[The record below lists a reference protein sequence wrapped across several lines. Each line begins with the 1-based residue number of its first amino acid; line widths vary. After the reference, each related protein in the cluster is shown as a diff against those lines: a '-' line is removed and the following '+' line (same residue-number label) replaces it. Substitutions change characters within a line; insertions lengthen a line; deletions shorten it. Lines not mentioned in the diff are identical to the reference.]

1 MSAFKSLLE
10 WPVRRF
16 NLTGA
21 TAVVA
26 GPFTWLVL
34 FFLVPFVLVV
44 KISFAELQLGIPPYT
59 ELASYADG
67 VVHIALNLSHYAF
80 LLTDSLYFA
89 TYVNSVVVAAIT
101 TLLCLLLGYPMA
113 YYIARSNPAT
123 RNLLMMGVMLPF
135 WTSFLIRV
143 YAWIGILKN
152 NGLLNNFLMWIGLT
166 HTPIELYRTNYAVY
180 IGMVYSYLP
189 FLVMPLYAHLVK
201 MDLRLLEAAYDL
213 GAKPWKAFVQI
224 TLPLSKNGI
233 IAGCL
238 LVFIPAVGEYVI
250 PELLGGANTLMI
262 GRVMWNEFFN
272 NADWPMASAGDLRD
286 GAAAARTDG
295 DVPALPGE
303 GAGRPSMKP
312 NRYLQFAAL
321 FVGFAFLYIP
331 IVSLI
336 VYSFNES
343 KLVTVW
349 SGFSLRWYAALVEDD
364 ELLTAAWLSLKI
376 GVLTAFASVF
386 IGTWAGFV
394 LARMGR
400 FRGFALFSGMINA
413 PLVIPEVI
421 QGISLLL
428 LFIELAKW
436 IGWPA
441 ERGVFTIWLGHVMLC
456 ISYVAIIVQ
465 SRVREL
471 NPSLEEAAL
480 DLGATPLKVFFTITL
495 PLISQALIAGWLLSF
510 TLSIDDLV
518 LSAFL
523 SGPGSTTLPLVVFSR
538 VRLGLNPEMN
548 ALATLFIIAV
558 TAGVVIAN
566 FVMLRQERKRMA
578 GFAA

>member
-1 MSAFKSLLE
+1 
-10 WPVRRF
+10 
-16 NLTGA
+16 
-21 TAVVA
+21 
-26 GPFTWLVL
+26 
-34 FFLVPFVLVV
+34 
-44 KISFAELQLGIPPYT
+44 
-59 ELASYADG
+59 
-67 VVHIALNLSHYAF
+67 
-80 LLTDSLYFA
+80 
-89 TYVNSVVVAAIT
+89 
-101 TLLCLLLGYPMA
+101 
-113 YYIARSNPAT
+113 
-123 RNLLMMGVMLPF
+123 
-135 WTSFLIRV
+135 
-143 YAWIGILKN
+143 
-152 NGLLNNFLMWIGLT
+152 
-166 HTPIELYRTNYAVY
+166 
-180 IGMVYSYLP
+180 
-189 FLVMPLYAHLVK
+189 
-201 MDLRLLEAAYDL
+201 
-213 GAKPWKAFVQI
+213 
-224 TLPLSKNGI
+224 
-233 IAGCL
+233 
-238 LVFIPAVGEYVI
+238 
-250 PELLGGANTLMI
+250 
-262 GRVMWNEFFN
+262 
-272 NADWPMASAGDLRD
+272 
-286 GAAAARTDG
+286 
-295 DVPALPGE
+295 
-303 GAGRPSMKP
+303 MKP

-331 IVSLI
+331 IISLI

-349 SGFSLRWYAALVEDD
+349 SGFSFRWYTALVEDD

>member
-1 MSAFKSLLE
+1 
-10 WPVRRF
+10 
-16 NLTGA
+16 
-21 TAVVA
+21 
-26 GPFTWLVL
+26 
-34 FFLVPFVLVV
+34 
-44 KISFAELQLGIPPYT
+44 
-59 ELASYADG
+59 
-67 VVHIALNLSHYAF
+67 
-80 LLTDSLYFA
+80 
-89 TYVNSVVVAAIT
+89 
-101 TLLCLLLGYPMA
+101 
-113 YYIARSNPAT
+113 
-123 RNLLMMGVMLPF
+123 
-135 WTSFLIRV
+135 
-143 YAWIGILKN
+143 
-152 NGLLNNFLMWIGLT
+152 
-166 HTPIELYRTNYAVY
+166 
-180 IGMVYSYLP
+180 
-189 FLVMPLYAHLVK
+189 
-201 MDLRLLEAAYDL
+201 
-213 GAKPWKAFVQI
+213 
-224 TLPLSKNGI
+224 
-233 IAGCL
+233 
-238 LVFIPAVGEYVI
+238 
-250 PELLGGANTLMI
+250 
-262 GRVMWNEFFN
+262 
-272 NADWPMASAGDLRD
+272 
-286 GAAAARTDG
+286 
-295 DVPALPGE
+295 
-303 GAGRPSMKP
+303 MKP

-321 FVGFAFLYIP
+321 LAGFAFLYIP
-331 IVSLI
+331 IISLI

-349 SGFSLRWYAALVEDD
+349 SGFSFRWYSALVEDD

-376 GVLTAFASVF
+376 GVLTAFASVI

-441 ERGVFTIWLGHVMLC
+441 ERGIFTIWLGHVMLC

-548 ALATLFIIAV
+548 ALATLFIVAV

-566 FVMLRQERKRMA
+566 FVMLRQERKRVA
-578 GFAA
+578 GFAT

>member
-1 MSAFKSLLE
+1 
-10 WPVRRF
+10 
-16 NLTGA
+16 
-21 TAVVA
+21 
-26 GPFTWLVL
+26 
-34 FFLVPFVLVV
+34 
-44 KISFAELQLGIPPYT
+44 
-59 ELASYADG
+59 
-67 VVHIALNLSHYAF
+67 
-80 LLTDSLYFA
+80 
-89 TYVNSVVVAAIT
+89 
-101 TLLCLLLGYPMA
+101 
-113 YYIARSNPAT
+113 
-123 RNLLMMGVMLPF
+123 
-135 WTSFLIRV
+135 
-143 YAWIGILKN
+143 
-152 NGLLNNFLMWIGLT
+152 
-166 HTPIELYRTNYAVY
+166 
-180 IGMVYSYLP
+180 
-189 FLVMPLYAHLVK
+189 
-201 MDLRLLEAAYDL
+201 
-213 GAKPWKAFVQI
+213 
-224 TLPLSKNGI
+224 
-233 IAGCL
+233 
-238 LVFIPAVGEYVI
+238 
-250 PELLGGANTLMI
+250 
-262 GRVMWNEFFN
+262 
-272 NADWPMASAGDLRD
+272 
-286 GAAAARTDG
+286 
-295 DVPALPGE
+295 
-303 GAGRPSMKP
+303 MKP
-312 NRYLQFAAL
+312 NRFLQFAAL
-321 FVGFAFLYIP
+321 LAGFAFLYIP

-349 SGFSLRWYAALVEDD
+349 SGFSFRWYSALVDDD

-376 GVLTAFASVF
+376 GLMTATASVV

-428 LFIELAKW
+428 LFIELGKW

-441 ERGVFTIWLGHVMLC
+441 ERGIFTIWLGHVMLC

-471 NPSLEEAAL
+471 DPSLEEAAL
-480 DLGATPLKVFFTITL
+480 DLGATPLKVFFAVTL

-548 ALATLFIIAV
+548 ALATLLIFAV

-566 FVMLRQERKRMA
+566 FVMLRQERRRMT
-578 GFAA
+578 AAAAAMA

>member
-1 MSAFKSLLE
+1 
-10 WPVRRF
+10 
-16 NLTGA
+16 
-21 TAVVA
+21 
-26 GPFTWLVL
+26 
-34 FFLVPFVLVV
+34 
-44 KISFAELQLGIPPYT
+44 
-59 ELASYADG
+59 
-67 VVHIALNLSHYAF
+67 
-80 LLTDSLYFA
+80 
-89 TYVNSVVVAAIT
+89 
-101 TLLCLLLGYPMA
+101 
-113 YYIARSNPAT
+113 
-123 RNLLMMGVMLPF
+123 
-135 WTSFLIRV
+135 
-143 YAWIGILKN
+143 
-152 NGLLNNFLMWIGLT
+152 
-166 HTPIELYRTNYAVY
+166 
-180 IGMVYSYLP
+180 
-189 FLVMPLYAHLVK
+189 
-201 MDLRLLEAAYDL
+201 
-213 GAKPWKAFVQI
+213 
-224 TLPLSKNGI
+224 
-233 IAGCL
+233 
-238 LVFIPAVGEYVI
+238 
-250 PELLGGANTLMI
+250 
-262 GRVMWNEFFN
+262 
-272 NADWPMASAGDLRD
+272 
-286 GAAAARTDG
+286 
-295 DVPALPGE
+295 
-303 GAGRPSMKP
+303 MKP
-312 NRYLQFAAL
+312 NRFLQFAAL
-321 FVGFAFLYIP
+321 LAGFAFLYIP

-349 SGFSLRWYAALVEDD
+349 SGFSFRWYSALVDDD

-376 GVLTAFASVF
+376 GLMTATASVV

-428 LFIELAKW
+428 LFIELGKW

-441 ERGVFTIWLGHVMLC
+441 ERGIFTIWLGHVMLC

-471 NPSLEEAAL
+471 DPSLEEAAL
-480 DLGATPLKVFFTITL
+480 DLGATPLKVFFAVTL

-548 ALATLFIIAV
+548 ALATLLIFAV

-566 FVMLRQERKRMA
+566 FVMLRQERRRMT
-578 GFAA
+578 AAAAMA